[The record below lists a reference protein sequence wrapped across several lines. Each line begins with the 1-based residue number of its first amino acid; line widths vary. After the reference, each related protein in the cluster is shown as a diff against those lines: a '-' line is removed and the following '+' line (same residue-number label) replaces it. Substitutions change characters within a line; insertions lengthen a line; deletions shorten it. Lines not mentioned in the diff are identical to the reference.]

1 MPTANWDLLC
11 LVATPGQERYYY
23 RDMKQQRFSI
33 RSTFIFISVQLA
45 WLALLGL
52 WIYWYISNYI
62 ILTEVGEM
70 ISAQFVLSSSN
81 IAILVG
87 GLVLLI
93 AISVGFSV
101 IFGNLSHQMKI
112 TRMYDSFIAN
122 VTHELKSPLASI
134 QLYLET
140 LEARTIPEEK
150 QREFVGLMTKDA
162 NRLGNL
168 ISAILEVAGLEE
180 KRTVYRLR
188 LFRADILIRSLI
200 RDALD
205 QFRLPDGAIEMF
217 GDAPCNCMADRNA
230 LRVVFNNLID
240 NAVKYSSSPAHIT
253 VSLGCTGKIVFA
265 EIKDR
270 GIGIPNRYIKDVFKK
285 FRRIP
290 NPMSP
295 NVQGTG
301 LGLYWVKEII
311 NHHRGRITAGSDGEN
326 MGSTFRLELP
336 VWLDTHAR
344 RRRRRILVNSMKG
357 NDKA

>member
-1 MPTANWDLLC
+1 
-11 LVATPGQERYYY
+11 
-23 RDMKQQRFSI
+23 MKQKRFSL
-33 RSTFIFISVQLA
+33 RSTFIFIAVQLA

-112 TRMYDSFIAN
+112 TKMYDNFIAN

-140 LEARTIPEEK
+140 LTTRRISKAKRE
-150 QREFVGLMTKDA
+150 EFVQLMTKDA
-162 NRLGNL
+162 IRLNNL
-168 ISAILEVAGLEE
+168 INAILEVAGLEE
-180 KRTVYRLR
+180 KRTVYQLR
-188 LFRADILIRSLI
+188 LFQADILIHSLV
-200 RDALD
+200 RDALE
-205 QFRLPDGAIEMF
+205 QYRVPENAVEIVGN
-217 GDAPCNCMADRNA
+217 APANCQADRNA

-240 NAVKYSSSPAHIT
+240 NAVKYSSGPLYIT
-253 VSLGCTGKIVFA
+253 VTLGCTGKIVFA
-265 EIKDR
+265 EIEDR
-270 GIGIPNRYIKDVFKK
+270 GIGIPHRYLKDVFKK
-285 FRRIP
+285 FRRVP
-290 NPMSP
+290 NPLSP

-301 LGLYWVKEII
+301 LGLYWVREIL
-311 NHHRGRITAGSDGEN
+311 NHHRGRISVRSNGEN

-336 VWLDTHAR
+336 VWRDAHSR
-344 RRRRRILVNSMKG
+344 RRRRQVASHDMG
-357 NDKA
+357 DQDEF